1 MESTTTWLLTLG
13 VLSLVIVFD
22 LTLAIIRRNK
32 ETTMTEAGIW
42 TVIYVAAA
50 IAFGILMPNWTT
62 DPNAQK
68 EFFAGW
74 LTEYAL
80 SVDNIFVFVIIL
92 SRLQVEKTKQQL
104 VLLLGIIIA
113 LVLRGG
119 FIAAGSAIIEKFSGA
134 FFIFGAFLIYTA
146 IHQLF
151 RSEET
156 DEESESKLTRFLN
169 KRIAYTETYDGMKLR
184 TMVDG
189 KKTFTPIIVVFIT
202 LALTDVMFAFDSIP
216 AIFGITTDGFIVL
229 TANIFALMG
238 LRQLYFLLGSL
249 IERLRYLEYGISAI
263 LAFIGFKLVSHAMHV
278 NELPFING
286 GKHIDWA
293 PEISTETSLIV
304 IVVCLVVS
312 AGASL
317 FIKKKD

>member
-1 MESTTTWLLTLG
+1 MESTTTWLITLG

-62 DPNAQK
+62 DANAQK

-134 FFIFGAFLIYTA
+134 FFVFGAFLIFTA
-146 IHQLF
+146 YRLLVEDEGEEEWKEDRVITYL
-151 RSEET
+151 RSKGATTFVIALVSLGFT
-156 DEESESKLTRFLN
+156 DL
-169 KRIAYTETYDGMKLR
+169 
-184 TMVDG
+184 
-189 KKTFTPIIVVFIT
+189 VF
-202 LALTDVMFAFDSIP
+202 ALDSIP
-216 AIFGITTDGFIVL
+216 AIFGITRDPYIVVC
-229 TANIFALMG
+229 ANIFALMG
-238 LRQLYFLLGSL
+238 LRQLYFLLQGL
-249 IERLRYLEYGISAI
+249 LQRLVYLSKGLSFI
-263 LAFIGFKLVSHAMHV
+263 LAFIGFKMFIEAFHGVGIHEIAGV
-278 NELPFING
+278 ELPHVAI
-286 GKHIDWA
+286 
-293 PEISTETSLIV
+293 EVSLFV
-304 IVVCLVVS
+304 IVAALTVTAV
-312 AGASL
+312 ASL
-317 FIKKKD
+317 TATRKDGSEIV

>member
-1 MESTTTWLLTLG
+1 MESTTTWLITLG

-62 DPNAQK
+62 DANAQK

-134 FFIFGAFLIYTA
+134 FFIFGAFLIFTA
-146 IHQLF
+146 YKLLVEDDGEEEWREDRLVTYL
-151 RSEET
+151 RSKGATTFVIALVSLGFT
-156 DEESESKLTRFLN
+156 DL
-169 KRIAYTETYDGMKLR
+169 
-184 TMVDG
+184 
-189 KKTFTPIIVVFIT
+189 VF
-202 LALTDVMFAFDSIP
+202 ALDSIP
-216 AIFGITTDGFIVL
+216 AIFGITRDPYIVVC
-229 TANIFALMG
+229 ANIFALMG
-238 LRQLYFLLGSL
+238 LRQLYFLLQGL
-249 IERLRYLEYGISAI
+249 LQRLVYLSKGLSFI
-263 LAFIGFKLVSHAMHV
+263 LAFIGFKMFIEAFHGVGIHEIAGVKLPHV
-278 NELPFING
+278 PI
-286 GKHIDWA
+286 
-293 PEISTETSLIV
+293 EISLFV
-304 IVVCLVVS
+304 IVAALTVTAV
-312 AGASL
+312 ASL
-317 FIKKKD
+317 TATRKDGSEIV

>member
-13 VLSLVIVFD
+13 ILSLVIVFD

-62 DPNAQK
+62 DANAQK

-134 FFIFGAFLIYTA
+134 FFIFGAFLIFTA
-146 IHQLF
+146 YRLLVEDEGEEEWKEDRLVTF
-151 RSEET
+151 LRSKGATTFVIALVSLRFT
-156 DEESESKLTRFLN
+156 DL
-169 KRIAYTETYDGMKLR
+169 
-184 TMVDG
+184 
-189 KKTFTPIIVVFIT
+189 VF
-202 LALTDVMFAFDSIP
+202 ALDSIP
-216 AIFGITTDGFIVL
+216 AIFGITRDPYIVVC
-229 TANIFALMG
+229 ANIFALMG
-238 LRQLYFLLGSL
+238 LRQLYFLLQGL
-249 IERLRYLEYGISAI
+249 LQRLVYLSKGLSFI
-263 LAFIGFKLVSHAMHV
+263 LAFIGFKMFIEAFHGIGIHEIAGVKLPHVAIEVS
-278 NELPFING
+278 LF
-286 GKHIDWA
+286 
-293 PEISTETSLIV
+293 V
-304 IVVCLVVS
+304 IVAALTVTAV
-312 AGASL
+312 ASL
-317 FIKKKD
+317 TATRKDGSEIV